1 MSVNPARKRSYS
13 FFQVV
18 QDSYHEAVRTLWFIL
33 GIFGVMAG
41 CTADDNLDEACK
53 TEEKSSRFKKAMLNY
68 QTFIYFNCDTGDES
82 GCLWADFNCVE
93 PDFSSIV
100 PNFAYIIFLAAIC
113 VVFMLFLSIV
123 WFNLKEQ
130 KRRFTVITS
139 NLSQQYQ
146 RNSPLQPQQYH
157 LQPHQPL
164 QPEAVPHL
172 SPRQPCAAS
181 PAECEAGGNW
191 GHTRV
196 CLQGRVS
203 GSHDNGDRKDW
214 DERGRAERSGLGG
227 DWGCTGRLADRS
239 TDSKEARDGCTDEDE
254 LDEPAGASKEGK
266 FRLTMKWSGVRD
278 EDQRGSEVCLEANS
292 EVQCGDEAHGE
303 GLTVS
308 HEALGILH
316 SFIQD
321 VGLDPDEEA
330 VHTLSAQLGLPIH
343 AIRTFFNSQDHEQY
357 QHTSDIPKQSPAPQ
371 QASAELNSS
380 PKDTT
385 VEGEGGE
392 CEGENKTKE
401 MEDEKQPGSEV
412 GRIVILKESEVGTQT
427 IAPVKEEQ
435 ESNI

>member
-1 MSVNPARKRSYS
+1 MNGLEFNKSER
-13 FFQVV
+13 QG
-18 QDSYHEAVRTLWFIL
+18 L
-33 GIFGVMAG
+33 
-41 CTADDNLDEACK
+41 
-53 TEEKSSRFKKAMLNY
+53 EEKYGLIFCSVVLY
-68 QTFIYFNCDTGDES
+68 
-82 GCLWADFNCVE
+82 
-93 PDFSSIV
+93 
-100 PNFAYIIFLAAIC
+100 FAYIIC
-113 VVFMLFLSIV
+113 VVFFFFLSIF

-130 KRRFTVITS
+130 KPLFTVINF

-164 QPEAVPHL
+164 QPEAPPHL

-196 CLQGRVS
+196 CLQGRGS

-227 DWGCTGRLADRS
+227 DWGCTGRMADRCS
-239 TDSKEARDGCTDEDE
+239 DSKEAPDARVDDDE
-254 LDEPAGASKEGK
+254 LDEPAGASTEGK
-266 FRLTMKWSGVRD
+266 FKLTMKWSGVRD
-278 EDQRGSEVCLEANS
+278 EGQRGSEVCLDPNH

-308 HEALGILH
+308 HEALGILQ

-343 AIRTFFNSQDHEQY
+343 AIRTFFNSQDQEQY
-357 QHTSDIPKQSPAPQ
+357 QHASGVPTQSPAPQ
-371 QASAELNSS
+371 QASAELSS
-380 PKDTT
+380 SRRDAA
-385 VEGEGGE
+385 VESEAVESKGED
-392 CEGENKTKE
+392 KTKG
-401 MEDEKQPGSEV
+401 MEDEKQPGSEES
-412 GRIVILKESEVGTQT
+412 RIIILNESEVGTQT